1 MLNKCQSFFFIIF
14 LWLLSL
20 LLQLHPDSSL
30 SLSRNVLSPVDC
42 SLDNLTSPYFW
53 SPVVEVYTTT
63 AFFLQPFL
71 FFNFS
76 PFQLYT
82 IVRLIDHN
90 LHFTVDGHLGYIR
103 VFVCVCAHTLWT
115 VLLQGSSCLY
125 MLLYLQDR
133 CLEIEVWTTFP
144 VYFLME
150 KLYPQNYLI
159 SI

>member
-30 SLSRNVLSPVDC
+30 SLSRKVLSPVDC

-82 IVRLIDHN
+82 IVRLIFILFHN
-90 LHFTVDGHLGYIR
+90 IP
-103 VFVCVCAHTLWT
+103 
-115 VLLQGSSCLY
+115 
-125 MLLYLQDR
+125 
-133 CLEIEVWTTFP
+133 FP
-144 VYFLME
+144 VAEAVLCGPIQGKKVFHSRFPIDGYYI
-150 KLYPQNYLI
+150 KYGGRKSQG
-159 SI
+159 